1 MKHTPSM
8 LQGLTIQLICVV
20 STVIHAITFP
30 EHGLT
35 ESISTTNISGT
46 AAWEGGIMN
55 IKH

>member
-46 AAWEGGIMN
+46 AAWEGGDN
-55 IKH
+55 EH